1 MIAYLDSSAFVKL
14 VKEDDET
21 PALIE
26 RLREWPERA
35 SSRLLRV
42 EVLRAARQA
51 DGSTFERA
59 AALLRDVALIPL
71 AEPVLERAVEIDP
84 APLRSLDAIHLA
96 TALALGE
103 DLGVLI
109 SYDRRL
115 LDAAEA
121 MGMATAAPAD
131 RG

>member
-14 VKEDDET
+14 VKEEDET
-21 PALIE
+21 DALIE

-71 AEPVLERAVEIDP
+71 AEGVLERAVEIDP
-84 APLRSLDAIHLA
+84 APLRSLDSIH
-96 TALALGE
+96 GE

-115 LDAAEA
+115 LAAAEA

-131 RG
+131 RK